1 MENLAPELA
10 SVFNIVATGNK
21 EEVEKAVNNYKD
33 PYGIQRNLY
42 DTRDCHLYMLTQKK
56 DGAGRGLLHYACM
69 YNTDDVASWLA
80 SLSPQNVSG
89 TPAQFSR
96 DGDRN
101 GVTAAMFAAKAGFRT
116 VISQLTQPLYNPYQS
131 QTAMENFKNRIV
143 QAIDNQ
149 GRTLLH
155 YCFGEGEPVPTINKS
170 RQKECTPDDRNQ
182 MGKFLVE
189 KGINLFQKDKTGQ
202 NAIQHAIVK
211 EWNEL
216 LNYIIGNHSRALKIW
231 ENKEFGIIAM
241 LSEKLIYPRISLFT
255 TPLEISGGYTHLCV
269 RECFIQDAKINR
281 ETRLETFE
289 SKIQKGKLNVNEV
302 DDNGMTALHYLCYY
316 KFDTE
321 PYGVR
326 EGAIAKLLELGAD
339 PYIEDIRG
347 YTPLMCAVEKGFVD
361 IHDLSDPRTKNCKG
375 IGNLLNAS
383 IKIQN
388 VLSLNTATDS
398 ADGDLKALCVNNC
411 SDQIRKMK
419 IRVDTMEDGQN
430 DLREEQRK
438 TVTNLAQCELK
449 CSEKQETSLRMME
462 EETSGLKQQ
471 LKRDLQEIQEICL
484 KKLEK
489 MEQETS
495 ALKQKQ
501 DRDLQVMTE
510 RIINLEDHYENKI
523 KELKTEYEGRF
534 DAIKERNDHLYN
546 TVVEL
551 QQDVQAKN
559 QKIELLEDQLNII
572 KVQNEESARKVTENP
587 SNSLLLSNLVLND
600 VCRYLD
606 SGAEVSCLPEAKL
619 DELQATVEKDEQKY
633 KTIYLVM
640 AHQGVENIQEIKE
653 SWIKLVQASK
663 GKVMSVIVSSFLP
676 TIDDEDVNNKIKQLN
691 KCLEEVCSEQHAQ
704 FVNNDI
710 TFKHMDGTIND
721 EYFEENSDILSVLGI
736 KRLLKNL
743 GLLKIRKIAKVTNI

>member
-1 MENLAPELA
+1 MENLEPELA

-42 DTRDCHLYMLTQKK
+42 GTRDCHLYMLTQKK

-80 SLSPQNVSG
+80 SLSTYDVNG
-89 TPAQFSR
+89 RPAQFSR
-96 DGDRN
+96 DGDSN
-101 GVTAAMFAAKAGFRT
+101 GVTPGMFAAKAGFRT
-116 VISQLTQPLYNPYQS
+116 VISQLTQPLYDPYQS

-202 NAIQHAIVK
+202 NAIQQAIVK

-216 LNYIIGNHSRALKIW
+216 LNYIIGNHSRALRIW
-231 ENKEFGIIAM
+231 ENKEFDTIAM
-241 LSEKLIYPRISLFT
+241 LSEKLIYPRIFLFT

-347 YTPLMCAVEKGFVD
+347 YTPLMCAVEKRFID
-361 IHDLSDPRTKNCKG
+361 MHDLSDPRTKNGKG

-388 VLSLNTATDS
+388 LISLNTATDS
-398 ADGDLKALCVNNC
+398 AGSDRKALCVNNC

-430 DLREEQRK
+430 DLRKEQRK
-438 TVTNLAQCELK
+438 IVTNLAECELK
-449 CSEKQETSLRMME
+449 CSEKQEMSLKMME
-462 EETSGLKQQ
+462 QETSVLKQQ
-471 LKRDLQEIQEICL
+471 LKRDLQEM
-484 KKLEK
+484 KEK
-489 MEQETS
+489 
-495 ALKQKQ
+495 
-501 DRDLQVMTE
+501 
-510 RIINLEDHYENKI
+510 LEDHYENKI
-523 KELKTEYEGRF
+523 KELKTEYESRF
-534 DAIKERNDHLYN
+534 DAIKENNDHLYN

-551 QQDVQAKN
+551 QQDVQANN

-572 KVQNEESARKVTENP
+572 KVQNEEAARKVAENP
-587 SNSLLLSNLVLND
+587 SNSLLLCNLVLND

-606 SGAEVSCLPEAKL
+606 LGVDVSCLPEAKL

-640 AHQGVENIQEIKE
+640 THQGAENIQEIKE

-663 GKVMSVIVSSFLP
+663 GKAMNVMVSSFIP
-676 TIDDEDVNNKIKQLN
+676 TVDDEDINNKMKQLN
-691 KCLEEVCSEQHAQ
+691 KCLEEVCYEQRAQ

-721 EYFEENSDILSVLGI
+721 EYFEENSDILSGPGT

-743 GLLKIRKIAKVTNI
+743 GLLKNRKIAKVTNI